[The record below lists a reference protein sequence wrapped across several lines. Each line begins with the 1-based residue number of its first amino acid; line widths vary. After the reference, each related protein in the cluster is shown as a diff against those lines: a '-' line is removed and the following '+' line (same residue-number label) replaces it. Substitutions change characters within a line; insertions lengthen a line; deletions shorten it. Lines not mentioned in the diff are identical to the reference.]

1 MKAKNIFLIC
11 LLCFLMKANLYAHDF
26 VVDNIYY
33 EILTDST
40 CAVTYNSINSTN
52 NDYVGDVVIP
62 STVTYNGK
70 SRKVTCISSAFI
82 SSQGITS
89 LTVPEYI
96 VSFDKVPQNCYK
108 LTRVVWNARKFPDV
122 TDGNMP
128 FYNVRSQIKEFIIGD
143 EVERIP
149 NALCGQMSSITSI
162 CIPKNVKSIGYG
174 AFQNCTSLSTL
185 IWKAKNC
192 TKYGN
197 SGYAYP
203 FKSCDNIVKVIIEG
217 DVETIPGYFLS
228 GCNAKIKEV
237 KISDSVKDIGVAA
250 FKGSHQLSSLV
261 IPDNMTIIKQD
272 AFNGCIIDT
281 LIIGKNV
288 RFIGKDAF
296 SKTYTS
302 ESNIKILKIHA
313 NTPPFIENQF
323 SNIGTSTK
331 ILVPAA
337 KMEDYKR
344 SWISYY
350 SEDKGYKYIPLVDA
364 DICFYNKA
372 TLQDYIVRTEACN
385 LDTITSV
392 AFYGGRD
399 SYLTD
404 RWLRSGM
411 NPNCLYYVYSDE
423 TITGENV
430 VNMADLTADNI
441 VLHEGHPF
449 KCPAQFTAKE
459 ATYTYTPSTWAD
471 GKNGWE
477 AVCLPY
483 EVRNFRA
490 SAKGALSP
498 ILLGTD
504 GNFWLR
510 EFIGASSDELY
521 FTSTYDGVMKAYTP
535 YIVAFPGSKMG
546 KNNLEGQS
554 VSFIGKDVV
563 VGADQPAIVQRNDF
577 IFKGGFDTDADE
589 GTGWILNSNGDGFD
603 KTDVVG
609 NNPFHAY
616 FMTVNDETAAG
627 AKSLSISTELV
638 EEEGTLVSTVKE
650 AEEELEVVA
659 EEGAVIIKANNNTT
673 ANIYGANGAL
683 LRCVH
688 VNAGEN
694 RVEGLA
700 KGLYIINKQ
709 KIMIR

>member
-33 EILTDST
+33 DILTDST
-40 CAVTYNSINSTN
+40 CEVTYNSITSTYD
-52 NDYVGDVVIP
+52 DYVGDVVIP

-70 SRKVTCISSAFI
+70 SRKVTSISSLAFR
-82 SSQGITS
+82 SCQGMIS

-96 VSFDKVPQNCYK
+96 VSFGQVSQNCYN
-108 LTRVVWNARKFPDV
+108 LTRVVWNAKNFPDI
-122 TDGNMP
+122 MP
-128 FYNVRSQIKEFIIGD
+128 FYDVKSQIKEFIIG
-143 EVERIP
+143 EGVERIP
-149 NALCGQMSSITSI
+149 NSLCRQMSSITSI
-162 CIPKNVKSIGYG
+162 CIPQSVTSVGSG
-174 AFQNCTSLSTL
+174 AFEYCTSLSTV
-185 IWKAKNC
+185 IWNAKNC
-192 TKYGN
+192 KEYQHEN
-197 SGYAYP
+197 SHYP
-203 FKSCDNIVKVIIEG
+203 FGNCENIERVLVG
-217 DVETIPGYFLS
+217 DDVETIPDYFLYRS
-228 GCNAKIKEV
+228 CTKIKEI
-237 KISDSVKDIGVAA
+237 KLSESVKSIGVAA
-250 FKGSHQLSSLV
+250 FNNSPRSYQLTSLV
-261 IPDNMTIIKQD
+261 IPANVTNISQE
-272 AFNGCIIDT
+272 AFNSCIIDT
-281 LIIGKNV
+281 LSIGKNV
-288 RFIGKDAF
+288 RFIGKNAF
-296 SKTYTS
+296 SKNYPTQS
-302 ESNIKILKIHA
+302 DINILKVYA

-337 KMEDYKR
+337 KMDDYKR
-344 SWISYY
+344 SWVSYY
-350 SEDKGYKYIPLVDA
+350 SENQGYKYLPLVDA

-392 AFYGGRD
+392 AFYDGKD

-404 RWLRSGM
+404 RWVRSGM

-449 KCPAQFTAKE
+449 KCPAQFTAKK

-546 KNNLEGQS
+546 KNNIEGQS

-589 GTGWILNSNGDGFD
+589 GTGWILNSNGDGFE

-627 AKSLSISTELV
+627 AKRLSISTEFV

-659 EEGAVIIKANNNTT
+659 DEGAVIIKANNNTT

-683 LRCVH
+683 LRCVR

-709 KIMIR
+709 KILIR